1 MDLNPGLVKLERCC
15 KRLTE
20 RFCAFLHS
28 LIYPIVT
35 QKAFQAFSC
44 YIFDEGTPDSTSW
57 LRADVSI
64 ECGTGSHA
72 QAQVLGFVAIL
83 LYPVGLLLFF
93 GVLLYISRDEIQ
105 SGRQAT
111 QLSKSVAFLYR
122 EYETGWYGWGETRLE
137 IQTIMLHP
145 QQPTHTRGVP

>member
-1 MDLNPGLVKLERCC
+1 MPLC
-15 KRLTE
+15 
-20 RFCAFLHS
+20 S

-44 YIFDEGTPDSTSW
+44 YNFDEGTPDSTSW

-72 QAQVLGFVAIL
+72 QVQTLGYVAIIV
-83 LYPVGLLLFF
+83 YPVGLLLLF
-93 GVLLYISRDEIQ
+93 GVLLYTSRDEIK

-111 QLSKSVAFLYR
+111 RLSKSIAFLYR
-122 EYETGWYGWGETRLE
+122 EYETGWYGWGEAPLD
-137 IQTIMLHP
+137 IQTIQLHP
-145 QQPTHTRGVP
+145 Q